1 MNPGQEKFLDF
12 IVKMVKDEY
21 KDTVKELMTENF
33 KKQDDGTFSHED
45 MVDTQGKLMKML
57 KPESVEEVKQAM
69 QHFASQMK

>member
-1 MNPGQEKFLDF
+1 VNPGQEKFLDF